1 MFGGSSLHRQRRLPE
16 DLPAYGEGHRGHRRV
31 SGSHCDQR
39 RQRQARGRTHIRVYY
54 SECVLPS
61 LALPAVLRPL

>member
-1 MFGGSSLHRQRRLPE
+1 MFGGSSHRQQRLPE
-16 DLPAYGEGHRGHRRV
+16 DKLAYGEGHRGHRRV

-39 RQRQARGRTHIRVYY
+39 RQRQARSRTYIRVYY